1 MKKYSYTNVYIVY
14 KFINLQRLKVSFYSE
29 YDLADRSWK
38 NYSNQFYLL
47 KFQLWQSPFLVA
59 QIFVMRSYMFPDT
72 ISWSDFTKYLQCKIA
87 TAWKRD
93 CVFAQQRDGVL
104 AWQRDSVLAW
114 QRDCVL
120 AQQRDGVLA
129 WKRDSVLAWLCVG
142 VTACCVL
149 VWKRDGVLC
158 NSAF

>member
-38 NYSNQFYLL
+38 KKILINFIY
-47 KFQLWQSPFLVA
+47 KFQLWQSLFLVD

-72 ISWSDFTKYLQCKIA
+72 ISWSDFTKYLQGKIA

-93 CVFAQQRDGVL
+93 CVL
-104 AWQRDSVLAW
+104 AWQRDCVLAQ

-129 WKRDSVLAWLCVG
+129 WERDSVLAWLCVG